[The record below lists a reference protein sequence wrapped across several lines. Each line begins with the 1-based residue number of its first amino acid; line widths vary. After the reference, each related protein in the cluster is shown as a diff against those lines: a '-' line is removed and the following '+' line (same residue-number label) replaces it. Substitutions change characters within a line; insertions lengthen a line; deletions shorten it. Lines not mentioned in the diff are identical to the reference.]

1 MNRRLMM
8 LPLVLG
14 LASPLAVSAAGETTE
29 QRIQRLERLLDSGV
43 LVEMQQRLE
52 TLQMENQQLRGEL
65 ESQAH
70 ELNGLKQRQR
80 ELYLDADRR
89 LSRVERE
96 GGGMAPAEVPLAAPE
111 NAPVAAAV
119 APAVTPVTTPTET
132 VSPTAA
138 APDEAQLAAERAAYE
153 KAFNLLR
160 ELRYEQ
166 AITAFRAFLKQ
177 YPDGRY
183 AHIAQYWLGEAS
195 YTRRDFKQAISDYRA
210 LIKGHPSSPKLAEAM
225 LKIGYCHRELG
236 DDAAA
241 RAQLEQ
247 LVKRYPNSTEA
258 GQARSLL
265 KRLPAAAG

>member
-96 GGGMAPAEVPLAAPE
+96 GGGTAPAEVPLAAPE

-119 APAVTPVTTPTET
+119 AP
-132 VSPTAA
+132 AA

-166 AITAFRAFLKQ
+166 AITAFRAFLKE
-177 YPDGRY
+177 YPNGRY

-236 DDAAA
+236 DDTAA

-247 LVKRYPNSTEA
+247 LVERYPNSTEA

-265 KRLPAAAG
+265 KRLPVADKAG

>member
-1 MNRRLMM
+1 MNRRLIM
-8 LPLVLG
+8 LPLMLG
-14 LASPLAVSAAGETTE
+14 LSAPAIAETVE
-29 QRIQRLERLLDSGV
+29 QRVQRLERLLDSGA

-52 TLQMENQQLRGEL
+52 TLQMENQQLRGQL
-65 ESQAH
+65 EEQAH
-70 ELNGLKQRQR
+70 ELSGLKQRQR

-96 GGGMAPAEVPLAAPE
+96 GGGAAAPA
-111 NAPVAAAV
+111 

-195 YTRRDFKQAISDYRA
+195 YTRRDFKQAISDYQA
-210 LIKGHPSSPKLAEAM
+210 LLDGHPSSPKLAEAM